1 MKSLFAINSAMR
13 SRSSAANGRRIKREV
28 SKIILPSCSRVV
40 GRGIQSNHIQF
51 AAELRL
57 IIKDA
62 RERTRQL
69 AASTRAGN
77 EQPGQSRGSRERVHR
92 LSALQKSD
100 ADSLWRGP
108 KARHHADD
116 RRATGRL

>member
-1 MKSLFAINSAMR
+1 MGAKSNAEFPGSFCHVVVA
-13 SRSSAANGRRIKREV
+13 
-28 SKIILPSCSRVV
+28 VV

-116 RRATGRL
+116 RRATGRLERCRRKTV